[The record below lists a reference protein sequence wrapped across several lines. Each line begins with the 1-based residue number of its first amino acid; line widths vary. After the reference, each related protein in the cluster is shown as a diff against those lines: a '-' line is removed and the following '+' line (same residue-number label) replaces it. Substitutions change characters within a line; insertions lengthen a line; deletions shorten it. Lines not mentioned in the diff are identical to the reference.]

1 MGARLNI
8 GSVAVGDGCDPFI
21 IAEAGINHNGNVTLA
36 KQMVRVASESGVDA
50 VKFQTFRT
58 EDFIAD
64 RSVEYTYKSQ
74 GIEVTESM
82 FDMFKRTEFTDDEW
96 REIKA
101 YCDECG
107 ITFLSTPVSE
117 RDLDLLVGLG
127 VGAVKVGS
135 DDFTNIPL
143 ITSFAR
149 RGLPMLLSCGMADGE
164 EMEMT
169 LDAAKAVNPDIC
181 LFLCTSQYPTPSEDV
196 NAAKLLSMSER
207 FPDVVL
213 GFSDHTRGCTGA
225 IVATAYGAKVFEKH
239 FTLDHG
245 LPGPDHWFASE
256 PDELKAWAAGI
267 REASKMV
274 GSSELSP
281 TVEERKMRDLARRSI
296 VALRDIAEGETLTE
310 ENVGLRRPGTG
321 MSPARLPE
329 VLGCVAARA
338 IAAEALICPQDYVE
352 E

>member
-1 MGARLNI
+1 MSANFKI
-8 GSVAVGDGCDPFI
+8 GDVSVGEGCEPFI
-21 IAEAGINHNGNVTLA
+21 IAEAGINHNGDIELA
-36 KQMVRVASESGVDA
+36 KRMVRIASESGVDA

-58 EDFIAD
+58 EEFISD

-74 GIEVTESM
+74 GVQVTESM

-117 RDLDLLVGLG
+117 RDLDLLVSLG

-143 ITSFAR
+143 ITGFAR
-149 RGLPMLLSCGMADGE
+149 RGLPMLLSCGMADGD
-164 EMEMT
+164 EMEET
-169 LDAAKAVNPDIC
+169 LSAAKAVNPNIC
-181 LFLCTSQYPTPSEDV
+181 LFLCTSQYPTPADDV
-196 NAAKLLSMSER
+196 NAAKLLSMSKR
-207 FPDVVL
+207 FGDVVL

-225 IVATAYGAKVFEKH
+225 IVAAAFGARVFEKH
-239 FTLDHG
+239 FTLDHN

-267 REASKMV
+267 REACKMV
-274 GSSELSP
+274 GSEKLNP
-281 TVEERKMRDLARRSI
+281 TEEERKMRNLARRSI
-296 VALRDIAEGETLTE
+296 VALRDIAQGEKLTD
-310 ENVGLRRPGTG
+310 ENIGLRRPGTG

-329 VLGCVAARA
+329 VLGSTATRQ
-338 IAAEALICPQDYVE
+338 IAAEALICPQDFTS
-352 E
+352 